1 MALHPLLVTDNDS
14 SNLVFADN
22 NDRSF
27 PVEVLGGSV
36 T

>member
-1 MALHPLLVTDNDS
+1 MQAVRRQVYLKLS

-27 PVEVLGGSV
+27 PVELLGGSV